1 MPRNTVLSGQKSPN
15 TKHTEEIKFLLVSA
29 IDQFQS
35 QYGDV
40 SALELLEAIEDL
52 RFAVTEDW
60 VKRFPETLWLM
71 HGIGK

>member
-1 MPRNTVLSGQKSPN
+1 MSRNTKQ
-15 TKHTEEIKFLLVSA
+15 TEEIKFLLVSA
-29 IDQFQS
+29 IDQFQ
-35 QYGDV
+35 QQRGDV

-52 RFAVTEDW
+52 RHAVTEDW